1 MTALSSSITL
11 SLISHTNIGK
21 TTLART
27 LLRRDVGRVLD
38 QAHVTL
44 QNEQFVLLETSDGSR
59 LNLWDTPGF
68 GNSHKLLGCLQ
79 GLTNPIGWIVSQ
91 VWDRLADK
99 PFWCSQQAIRNVK
112 DEADVVL
119 YLVNATEDPSMAG
132 YLQPEVDL
140 LTWLDKPVIVLVNQT
155 GLIDP
160 QQQRQLESLW
170 RQHWVNQRVIK
181 DVMSLDA
188 FTRCWVQEGVLWDRV
203 TQALP
208 PEKHSTME
216 KLGTAWHAIHRQIFD
231 TSMNHL
237 AQLLIKTALDGEFL
251 SQGTTGFSKK
261 PQIKSA
267 IQALDQRLALR
278 ISAVTAHLIEL
289 HGLTGDVAHT
299 LKSRI
304 EDVAVPGERKPWEE
318 ETFWGALASGAAA
331 GLASD
336 FATGGLSHGAF
347 TIGGAILGALAERTY
362 AKSQETGD
370 CNRIS
375 WVPAFLDRQTRNALL
390 RYLAVTHCGRGRG
403 DYTDPREFP
412 LFWQRAAEKVLEQR
426 KDDLH
431 QVWKLTQSPHP
442 ATGITDHIQ
451 ANLVPL
457 LSRMSQEIFG
467 QFYPE
472 AKTWLEKC
480 PG

>member
-27 LLRRDVGRVLD
+27 LLRRDVGQVLD

-44 QNEQFVLLETSDGSR
+44 QNEHFVLLETSDGSR

-68 GNSHKLLGCLQ
+68 GNSHKLLGRLQ
-79 GLTNPIGWIVSQ
+79 GLTNPIGWMVSQ
-91 VWDRLADK
+91 VWDRIADK
-99 PFWCSQQAIRNVK
+99 PFWCSQQAIRNVR

-119 YLVNATEDPSMAG
+119 YLVNAAEDPSMAG
-132 YLQPEVDL
+132 YLQPELDL

-160 QQQRQLESLW
+160 QQQRKLESLW

-188 FTRCWVQEGVLWDRV
+188 FTRCWVQEGVLWDHV

-208 PEKHSTME
+208 PEKHHTME
-216 KLGTAWHAIHRQIFD
+216 KLGKAWDATHRQIFD
-231 TSMNHL
+231 TSMTRL
-237 AQLLIKTALDGEFL
+237 AQLLIETALDGERL
-251 SQGTTGFSKK
+251 PQKPTGLSKK
-261 PQIKSA
+261 PQIKNA
-267 IQALDQRLALR
+267 IKALDQRLAQR
-278 ISAVTAHLIEL
+278 ISAVTADLIEL
-289 HGLTGDVAHT
+289 HGLTGDVPHT
-299 LKSRI
+299 VKSRI
-304 EDVAVPGERKPWEE
+304 EDVTVPGERKPWEE

-336 FATGGLSHGAF
+336 LATGGLSHGAF

-362 AKSQETGD
+362 AKSQETED
-370 CNRIS
+370 SNLIS
-375 WVPAFLDRQTRNALL
+375 WVPAFLDRQTRDALL

-412 LFWQRAAEKVLEQR
+412 LFWQRAAETIIAQR
-426 KDDLH
+426 KDELH
-431 QVWKLTQSPHP
+431 HAWKQAQFPQLTTEKTDQVQNH
-442 ATGITDHIQ
+442 
-451 ANLVPL
+451 LVHL
-457 LSRMSQEIFG
+457 LSIMTREILL

-472 AKTWLEKC
+472 AKGWLEISSR
-480 PG
+480 